1 MSRVLKVLASAV
13 MIVAVGLPVGAGTAQ
28 ADPLDVECT
37 GTQTTT
43 YSPGLTLIPTSQNVN
58 THTIYGPC
66 VSASTPGLSAGDR
79 SITNNQVASCLD
91 LPGARSA
98 VATITWNT
106 GQQSAFSF
114 NRTVTHV
121 GGNTIVVFTGTIVAG
136 LFAGDSA
143 VEVVVGPTLSTLD
156 CLTPPGITS
165 RIGVVTLTITST

>member
-1 MSRVLKVLASAV
+1 MRALVG
-13 MIVAVGLPVGAGTAQ
+13 VATAITIGLPAGTGIAA

-43 YSPGLTLIPTSQNVN
+43 YSPGLTLVPTDQTVN

-66 VSASTPGLSAGDR
+66 VSASTPDLSAGDR
-79 SITNNQVASCLD
+79 SITNHQMASCLD
-91 LPGARSA
+91 LPGSRSA
-98 VATITWNT
+98 VTTITWNT

-114 NRTVTHV
+114 NRTVTHA
-121 GGNTIVVFTGTIVAG
+121 GGNTIVIFTGTIVAG

-143 VEVVVGPTLSTLD
+143 LEVVVGPTLSTLD

-165 RIGVVTLTITST
+165 RTGVVTLTITST